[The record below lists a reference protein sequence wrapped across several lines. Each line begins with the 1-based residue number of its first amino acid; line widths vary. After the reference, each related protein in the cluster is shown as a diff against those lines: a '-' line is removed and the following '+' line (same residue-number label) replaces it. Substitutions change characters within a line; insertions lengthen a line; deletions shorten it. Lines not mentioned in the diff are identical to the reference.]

1 MSSSDQ
7 IGISHAQQLLLQL
20 RETFLSELGE
30 RCDAMEGLML
40 TLRDERDLEAVYDEL
55 YRRVHSLKG
64 SAGTHGIAII
74 STICH
79 QLEDHLVYVDGHFER
94 INGDFVD
101 VCLAY
106 LDLIRQA
113 GQEEFRERPEL
124 APIEAELSR
133 LQQNSLAEKRPGLLV
148 DSSPVMTMMYKQAL
162 DKLPVQLSTENDG
175 LVALERLLRQKFDF
189 LIMGKELK
197 TLNGVA
203 LAAALRKSESNNRD
217 IKIIVLTSKSGDDLG
232 ADIDF
237 VIHRDVHLS
246 SRLSDTVQQLIA

>member
-1 MSSSDQ
+1 
-7 IGISHAQQLLLQL
+7 
-20 RETFLSELGE
+20 
-30 RCDAMEGLML
+30 
-40 TLRDERDLEAVYDEL
+40 
-55 YRRVHSLKG
+55 
-64 SAGTHGIAII
+64 
-74 STICH
+74 
-79 QLEDHLVYVDGHFER
+79 
-94 INGDFVD
+94 
-101 VCLAY
+101 
-106 LDLIRQA
+106 
-113 GQEEFRERPEL
+113 
-124 APIEAELSR
+124 
-133 LQQNSLAEKRPGLLV
+133 
-148 DSSPVMTMMYKQAL
+148 MYKQAL